1 MSRKETQARKM
12 RIKLQQD
19 SNFPMTKIC
28 PMAAMMKRRWVEA
41 VRKKSR
47 RFP

>member
-12 RIKLQQD
+12 RIILQQN

-28 PMAAMMKRRWVEA
+28 PMAAMMKRRWAEA
-41 VRKKSR
+41 VRRKSR